1 MMTIMF
7 LYMLKNL
14 KNVNSWLIYSI
25 RLDIEILDVDYKD
38 IDSVGNLD
46 ITDTMENILRIMR
59 YRMYLI
65 YSTGGRNARKKRI
78 K

>member
-1 MMTIMF
+1 
-7 LYMLKNL
+7 MLKNL

-38 IDSVGNLD
+38 IDSLGNLD

>member
-1 MMTIMF
+1 M
-7 LYMLKNL
+7 

-38 IDSVGNLD
+38 IDSLGNLD